1 MKNLEYEMTNFM
13 YFLSFILNIS
23 IASYLIYS
31 NNKLYIKLEDL
42 YRKLNYR
49 HHYINYTESIPEIQ
63 IISNDDDV
71 IISNENQKK
80 DYIVL

>member
-1 MKNLEYEMTNFM
+1 MSNCL
-13 YFLSFILNIS
+13 YFLSFIFNAS

-42 YRKLNYR
+42 YKKLNYR
-49 HHYINYTESIPEIQ
+49 HNYINYMESIPEIQ
-63 IISNDDDV
+63 IISNNDDV